1 MDNFKYGFLRTAKT
15 KNAKNFPWL
24 KRFNN
29 DFFSHTFYAKPIEW
43 KKETIDDLFKHIDI
57 GTFGRKFTLADF
69 LKDYKPVLWRTD
81 KNEKVE
87 VLELDIIDTIQ
98 KQFSEHVEENHLNK
112 EFIEVIEDV
121 DGRAYDRAQEYLG
134 KSKEDDYASKLQHE
148 WNGKLVKTKDGKVCK
163 ITWISVCENSY
174 CWLNNE
180 IHDLEVICEC
190 EEDDNVTFT
199 LEYAKDNLVEK
210 ENEVELL

>member
-29 DFFSHTFYAKPIEW
+29 DFFSHTFHAKPIEW
-43 KKETIDDLFKHIDI
+43 KKETIDDLFKQIDI
-57 GTFGRKFTLADF
+57 GTFGRRFTLADF

-98 KQFSEHVEENHLNK
+98 KQFSEHVEKHHLNK
-112 EFIEVIEDV
+112 ELVEVIEDQDIDAV
-121 DGRAYDRAQEYLG
+121 DRGLETLG
-134 KSKEDDYASKLQHE
+134 KSREEDYESELQNE
-148 WNGKLVKTKDGKVCK
+148 WEGKLVKTKDGKVCK
-163 ITWISVCENSY
+163 ITYIKVCEGSY
-174 CWLNNE
+174 DWDERLVWDSAVE
-180 IHDLEVICEC
+180 CEC

-199 LEYAKDNLVEK
+199 LEYAKKNLVE
-210 ENEVELL
+210 EEGIEV

>member
-1 MDNFKYGFLRTAKT
+1 MDNFKYGFLRTDKT

-57 GTFGRKFTLADF
+57 GTFGRRFTLADF

-98 KQFSEHVEENHLNK
+98 KQFSEHVEKHHLNK
-112 EFIEVIEDV
+112 ELIEVIEDGDCDAV
-121 DGRAYDRAQEYLG
+121 DRGLEYLG

-163 ITWISVCENSY
+163 ITWISVCDGSY
-174 CWLNNE
+174 DWDYRE
-180 IHDLEVICEC
+180 ICDSAVECEC

-199 LEYAKDNLVEK
+199 LEYAKENLVEK
-210 ENEVELL
+210 EVSHG

>member
-43 KKETIDDLFKHIDI
+43 KKETIDDLFKHINI
-57 GTFGRKFTLADF
+57 GTFGRCFTLADF

-98 KQFSEHVEENHLNK
+98 KQFSEHVEKHHLNK
-112 EFIEVIEDV
+112 ELVEVIEDQDYDAV
-121 DGRAYDRAQEYLG
+121 DRGLETLG
-134 KSKEDDYASKLQHE
+134 KSREEDYESELQNE
-148 WNGKLVKTKDGKVCK
+148 WEGKLVKTKDGKVCK
-163 ITWISVCENSY
+163 ITYIKVCEGSY
-174 CWLNNE
+174 DWDE
-180 IHDLEVICEC
+180 RKVWDDAVECEC

-199 LEYAKDNLVEK
+199 LEYAKENLVE
-210 ENEVELL
+210 EEVVNG